1 MIEIYP
7 MLLKPC
13 YKDYLWGG
21 SRLCRE
27 FGKEDAPTPTAE
39 SWELVSRESD
49 KSTIA
54 NGSLAGKTLEDLKQ
68 LDADQFWGTQCQ
80 KDHFPLLVKLI
91 DAKRDLSIQVHP
103 SEDAA
108 QMDVGEQGKAEMW
121 YVVDCLPHAYIY
133 YGFSRQIDEDEFIRR
148 VDDGTICDVLNK
160 VPVERG
166 DVFYILPGVIHA
178 IGSGIV
184 IAEIQQNSDTTFRIY
199 DYLRQDARG
208 NMRPLH
214 LQRAKS
220 VIDYTPVIPTECK
233 VNSGAKFDGYSMAQ
247 MFSCRYFR
255 AYRFDITKEVRL
267 SSDPRSFQHI
277 LFVEG
282 HGMLHHQDWEMP
294 FRKGNSFF
302 IPAALGEYS
311 VEGNCRM
318 LLSHV

>member
-21 SRLCRE
+21 SRLCNE

-39 SWELVSRESD
+39 SWELVNRNDD
-49 KSTIA
+49 KSTIT
-54 NGSLAGKTLEDLKQ
+54 NGSLAGKTLEDLRQ
-68 LDADQFWGTQCQ
+68 LDADRFWGTQCP
-80 KDHFPLLVKLI
+80 KDRFPLLVKLI
-91 DAKRDLSIQVHP
+91 DAESDLSIQVHP
-103 SEDAA
+103 SEDTA
-108 QMDVGEQGKAEMW
+108 QMDAGEQGKAEMW

-133 YGFSRQIDEDEFIRR
+133 YGFSRKIDENEFIQR
-148 VDDGTICDVLNK
+148 VNDGTIFDVLNK

-178 IGSGIV
+178 ICSGIV

-199 DYLRQDARG
+199 DYLRQNMRG
-208 NMRPLH
+208 EMRPLH

-220 VIDYTPVIPTECK
+220 VIDYTPIIPTNCK
-233 VNSGAKFDGYSMAQ
+233 VNSGALFDGFSMAE

-255 AYRFDITKEVRL
+255 AYRFDITKDVHIR
-267 SSDPRSFQHI
+267 SDPRSFQHI

-282 HGMLHHQDWEMP
+282 HGVLRYKDWEIP

-302 IPAALGEYS
+302 IPAVLGEYF
-311 VEGNCRM
+311 VEGSCRM